1 MAERGYAQ
9 EPANPSLSP
18 LGAPPRRLANLFV
31 SAKAVYTLLA
41 VILLAGA
48 VACRSGG
55 EAAPDIAIDRS
66 GGEAAPDIAIELYQ
80 GQEELGAATINFSEL
95 RGRPVVLNF
104 WAGLCP
110 PCRAEIPHFQEFAD
124 QFDSRVLVM
133 GLDVGQFTQLG
144 NQEDAKVLLQ
154 ELSVTYPAGFT
165 LDGGVMKNYEVLT
178 MPTTVFINA
187 DGEVF
192 RKWSGVLNLEK
203 LTEITNEMLAQ

>member
-9 EPANPSLSP
+9 EPANPSLPP
-18 LGAPPRRLANLFV
+18 LGAPPRRLAKLFV

-48 VACRSGG
+48 VAC
-55 EAAPDIAIDRS
+55 RS

-124 QFDSRVLVM
+124 RFDSRVLVM

>member
-9 EPANPSLSP
+9 EPANPSLPP
-18 LGAPPRRLANLFV
+18 LGAPPKRLAKLFV
-31 SAKAVYTLLA
+31 SAKAVYTFLA

-48 VACRSGG
+48 VAC
-55 EAAPDIAIDRS
+55 RS

-124 QFDSRVLVM
+124 QFDGRVLVM

>member
-9 EPANPSLSP
+9 EPANPSLPP
-18 LGAPPRRLANLFV
+18 LGAPPKRLAKLFV

-48 VACRSGG
+48 VAC
-55 EAAPDIAIDRS
+55 RS

-124 QFDSRVLVM
+124 RFDSRVLVM

-144 NQEDAKVLLQ
+144 NQKDAKVLLQ

>member
-9 EPANPSLSP
+9 EPANPSLPP
-18 LGAPPRRLANLFV
+18 LGAPPKRLAKLFV

-48 VACRSGG
+48 VAC
-55 EAAPDIAIDRS
+55 RS

-124 QFDSRVLVM
+124 RFDSRVLVM